1 MECNSI
7 TLKGIVRDCN
17 PNMGGIQKVWMILK
31 SDITDI
37 KLGIDETSSTDP
49 DIEMITTLAVAEGE
63 GKVNAFEFRKGA
75 ASMTSNLQKDDTN
88 GSYFWLTDLVMNFQR
103 METSK
108 RAAVMALTLAEACA
122 IVLDANGVYWF
133 LGKDEY
139 LSATSGTA
147 ETGTAKTDANKYSV
161 TLQDSSL
168 KLPYEIKKSVAEG
181 IVAKPKAPVTPG
193 GGA

>member
-31 SDITDI
+31 SDITAEPEI
-37 KLGIDETSSTDP
+37 GIDETSSTDP
-49 DIEMITTLAVAEGE
+49 DVELITSLTVAEGD
-63 GKVNAFEFRKGA
+63 GKVNAFNFRKGA

-108 RAAVMALTLAEACA
+108 RAAIMALTLAEACA

-133 LGKDEY
+133 LGLNEY
-139 LSATSGTA
+139 LTATAGTA

-168 KLPYEIKKSVAEG
+168 ALPYEIDKTVAEG
-181 IVAKPKAPVTPG
+181 IVARAAKPKPG

>member
-31 SDITDI
+31 SDITGDPEFGTDQDI
-37 KLGIDETSSTDP
+37 DK
-49 DIEMITTLAVAEGE
+49 ITTLTVAEGE
-63 GKVNAFEFRKGA
+63 GKVNAFNFRKGA

-108 RAAVMALTLAEACA
+108 RAAIMALTLAEACA

-133 LGKDEY
+133 LGMDEY
-139 LSATSGTA
+139 LSATAGTA

-168 KLPYEIKKSVAEG
+168 KLPYEIKKDVAEA
-181 IVAKPKAPVTPG
+181 IVARAKETPQTKPVVPG
-193 GGA
+193 A

>member
-31 SDITDI
+31 SDITN
-37 KLGIDETSSTDP
+37 DP
-49 DIEMITTLAVAEGE
+49 TPEPGMDKITTLTVAEGE
-63 GKVNAFEFRKGA
+63 GKVNAFNFRKGA

-108 RAAVMALTLAEACA
+108 RAAIMALTLAEACA
-122 IVLDANGVYWF
+122 IVQDANGIYWF

-139 LSATSGTA
+139 LAATAGTA
-147 ETGTAKTDANKYSV
+147 ETGTAKTDANKYSI

-168 KLPYEIKKSVAEG
+168 ELPYEIEKSVAEG
-181 IVAKPKAPVTPG
+181 IVARAKETPQTKPVVPG
-193 GGA
+193 A

>member
-7 TLKGIVRDCN
+7 TLKGIPRDCN

-31 SDITDI
+31 SDITKVTVGVD
-37 KLGIDETSSTDP
+37 SSSDV
-49 DIEMITTLAVAEGE
+49 DMITELTVAEGT

-108 RAAVMALTLAEACA
+108 RAAIMALTLAEACA
-122 IVLDANGVYWF
+122 IVQDANGIYWF
-133 LGKDEY
+133 LGLDEY
-139 LSATSGTA
+139 LGATAGTA
-147 ETGTAKTDANKYSV
+147 ETGTAKTDANKYSI

-168 KLPYEIKKSVAEG
+168 ELPYEIEKTVAEG
-181 IVAKPKAPVTPG
+181 IVAKAKKPVAP
-193 GGA
+193 GA

>member
-1 MECNSI
+1 MECNAI
-7 TLKGIVRDCN
+7 TLVGIPRDCN

-31 SDITDI
+31 SDITD
-37 KLGIDETSSTDP
+37 LQVGIDETSSTNP
-49 DIEMITTLAVAEGE
+49 DIQLITTLAVAEGE

-108 RAAVMALTLAEACA
+108 RAAVMALTLAESCA

-139 LSATSGTA
+139 LAATAGTA

-168 KLPYEIKKSVAEG
+168 ALPYEIEKTVAEG
-181 IVAKPKAPVTPG
+181 IVARAVPKKPVTP
-193 GGA
+193 